1 MTSYATGRNGKVA
14 RGGARPGAGRP
25 SAAATEEKRTKAQ
38 RTQQRCQ
45 DKIQAKM
52 PELVDEAIVQALAG
66 DKALLKFLIE
76 NGLGKAAV
84 KQNAVEDTQIKV
96 VLGNIPRPGKA
107 KADDV
112 SGIPGDSDEEPGVS
126 EDLGG
131 DEAVEEILGP
141 SGDEEASAEEEAEDV
156 G

>member
-1 MTSYATGRNGKVA
+1 
-14 RGGARPGAGRP
+14 
-25 SAAATEEKRTKAQ
+25 
-38 RTQQRCQ
+38 
-45 DKIQAKM
+45 M

-107 KADDV
+107 VLGKVEDA
-112 SGIPGDSDEEPGVS
+112 S
-126 EDLGG
+126 EDGAG
-131 DEAVEEILGP
+131 DPPAM
-141 SGDEEASAEEEAEDV
+141 GDEEDSVLDVGGTGVEEE
-156 G
+156 

>member
-1 MTSYATGRNGKVA
+1 
-14 RGGARPGAGRP
+14 
-25 SAAATEEKRTKAQ
+25 
-38 RTQQRCQ
+38 
-45 DKIQAKM
+45 M

-107 KADDV
+107 KADAGHSEAEAEVEAAD
-112 SGIPGDSDEEPGVS
+112 GDEGPGEGDESLPG
-126 EDLGG
+126 EDLGRV
-131 DEAVEEILGP
+131 DL
-141 SGDEEASAEEEAEDV
+141 
-156 G
+156 

>member
-1 MTSYATGRNGKVA
+1 VA

-84 KQNAVEDTQIKV
+84 KQNAIEDTQIKV

-107 KADDV
+107 VLGKDNAEETGPDEADD
-112 SGIPGDSDEEPGVS
+112 G
-126 EDLGG
+126 
-131 DEAVEEILGP
+131 
-141 SGDEEASAEEEAEDV
+141 EAEV
-156 G
+156 GEGGEVLSDPWPSAVAGEGDAALSGGEE

>member
-1 MTSYATGRNGKVA
+1 MAG

-25 SAAATEEKRTKAQ
+25 SAAAQEEKRTAAQ
-38 RTQQRCQ
+38 RTQAKCQ
-45 DKIQAKM
+45 GKIQAKL
-52 PELVDEAIVQALAG
+52 PELIDEAIVQALAG

-84 KQNAVEDTQIKV
+84 KQTALEDTQIKV

-107 KADDV
+107 VRGKDDEDELV
-112 SGIPGDSDEEPGVS
+112 GGVEDAEGAIGALPDEDGVDDGD
-126 EDLGG
+126 
-131 DEAVEEILGP
+131 A
-141 SGDEEASAEEEAEDV
+141 AAEEEAEAI

>member
-1 MTSYATGRNGKVA
+1 MA

-25 SAAATEEKRTKAQ
+25 SAAATEEKRTRAQ

-52 PELVDEAIVQALAG
+52 PELIDRMIQEALDG
-66 DKALLKFLIE
+66 DRASLKFLVE
-76 NGLGKAAV
+76 MGMGKAAV

-96 VLGNIPRPGKA
+96 VLGNIPRPGKV
-107 KADDV
+107 KADAEAT
-112 SGIPGDSDEEPGVS
+112 GP
-126 EDLGG
+126 
-131 DEAVEEILGP
+131 DEADDLEPSQPEDDAPLEEG
-141 SGDEEASAEEEAEDV
+141 G

>member
-1 MTSYATGRNGKVA
+1 MTSCATGRNGKVA

-107 KADDV
+107 VLGKVEDA
-112 SGIPGDSDEEPGVS
+112 S
-126 EDLGG
+126 EDGAG
-131 DEAVEEILGP
+131 DPPAM
-141 SGDEEASAEEEAEDV
+141 GDEEDSVLDVGGTGVEEE
-156 G
+156 